1 MGENIIELHFLRFH
15 VQIVTNELDECNGNV
30 STWDL
35 KDDNGGRG
43 WAYRKRLKK
52 VPTDIDHWLETAH
65 SIPLSTNTYVK
76 VNLTQKVIKNE
87 KAEEKNI
94 GAVVVMKKDCTLL
107 AFEVSNIEILQ
118 RKDII
123 KGGVFPKHSYVKEVV
138 GSKLPLN
145 NEFCINGVKENIT
158 EINIFRADPKAK
170 KKNPGSGVELSPVEK
185 ERKKIADKLKEL
197 AVQKAAEE
205 EHPGSVTAQIITEAN
220 EKENSVTLID
230 ASKIYDD
237 DKCKV

>member
-1 MGENIIELHFLRFH
+1 M
-15 VQIVTNELDECNGNV
+15 QIVTNELDECNGNV
-30 STWDL
+30 STMYL

-94 GAVVVMKKDCTLL
+94 AAVIIIKKDCTLL

-123 KGGVFPKHSYVKEVV
+123 KGGEFPEHSYVKEVV
-138 GSKLPLN
+138 GNKFFLGSKLPLN
-145 NEFCINGVKENIT
+145 NEFCIN
-158 EINIFRADPKAK
+158 
-170 KKNPGSGVELSPVEK
+170 EL
-185 ERKKIADKLKEL
+185 
-197 AVQKAAEE
+197 
-205 EHPGSVTAQIITEAN
+205 
-220 EKENSVTLID
+220 
-230 ASKIYDD
+230 
-237 DKCKV
+237 